1 MEIGDKDG
9 RGRKMGMGSPEEEEM
24 AQIETCY

>member
-1 MEIGDKDG
+1 METDKDE

-24 AQIETCY
+24 AQIEPGV